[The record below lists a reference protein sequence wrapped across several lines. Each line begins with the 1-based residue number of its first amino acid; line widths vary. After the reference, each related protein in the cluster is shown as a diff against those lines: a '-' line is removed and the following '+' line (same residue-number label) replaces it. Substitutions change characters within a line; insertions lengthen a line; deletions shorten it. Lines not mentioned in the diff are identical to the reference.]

1 MVTLYMGCDVS
12 SVSPSNSLFF
22 QSDDE
27 NADNITVSPGP
38 ESKRLKTEPAERNPT
53 PPPPPSARSPPLLI
67 PSPLASAASSP
78 PATATAA
85 TTGDPFRCDPCDIG
99 FSHLSNFVAHKKYYC
114 RGGKVGGEGDKASEA
129 AAANGTLVSPKTE
142 K

>member
-1 MVTLYMGCDVS
+1 MGWDVFS
-12 SVSPSNSLFF
+12 DSPSNSLFF
-22 QSDDE
+22 QSDEE

-53 PPPPPSARSPPLLI
+53 PPPPSARSPPLLI

-78 PATATAA
+78 PATAAAAA

-99 FSHLSNFVAHKKYYC
+99 FAHLSNFVAHKKYYC
-114 RGGKVGGEGDKASEA
+114 RGGKVGGEGDKASEPT
-129 AAANGTLVSPKTE
+129 NGSLVSPKTE